1 VSTVAILRLLVE
13 LVMPLVPPPGRV
25 NASDSPKAAPGAMV
39 ELSVTILD
47 TPLSGTPIE
56 LSLSAEDLVLV
67 PNRFDNR
74 DVVDPLATQPRI
86 RARIAAP
93 QEPGRYRIDAHV
105 VYVSCGERLCRPH
118 HAAVRWDLE
127 VTPPAAASAP

>member
-1 VSTVAILRLLVE
+1 VAILRLLVE

-25 NASDSPKAAPGAMV
+25 NASPSPVAAPGATV

-47 TPLSGTPIE
+47 TPMSGTPIE
-56 LSLSAEDLVLV
+56 LWLGAEGMVLV

-86 RARIAAP
+86 RARVAAP
-93 QEPGRYRIDAHV
+93 QAPGRYRIDAHV
-105 VYVSCGERLCRPH
+105 VYVSCGERMCRPH

-127 VTPPAAASAP
+127 VVAPVAAAAP